1 MMKGGGIK
9 YGRSYGA
16 ESVENVESEKNA
28 RGGSSGMSG
37 QESNL
42 PFARGVTGGAALNE
56 PPRE

>member
-1 MMKGGGIK
+1 MMKGGSIK

-16 ESVENVESEKNA
+16 ESVENVESAKNE
-28 RGGSSGMSG
+28 RGSSGMSG

-42 PFARGVTGGAALNE
+42 PFARGVTGGAARNE

>member
-1 MMKGGGIK
+1 MMKGGDTK

-42 PFARGVTGGAALNE
+42 PFARGVTMGAARNE
-56 PPRE
+56 TPRE

>member
-16 ESVENVESEKNA
+16 ESGENVESAKNE
-28 RGGSSGMSG
+28 RGSSGMSG

-42 PFARGVTGGAALNE
+42 PFARGVTIGSARNE
-56 PPRE
+56 TPRE

>member
-1 MMKGGGIK
+1 MMKCGGTK

-16 ESVENVESEKNA
+16 ESVENVESAKNE
-28 RGGSSGMSG
+28 RGSSGMSG

-42 PFARGVTGGAALNE
+42 PFARGVTGGAARNE